1 MIEQREKQEYFM
13 RKAIELLPLAEE
25 LGEVPVAAIIVKD
38 GEIIASGYNRRGAD
52 SDPTAHAEIMALR
65 AAGKKL
71 GVWNLSGCD
80 MVVTLEP
87 CAMCAGAIV
96 NARID
101 NVYFGAY
108 DKRFGFC
115 GTLGNIASDERLN
128 HRAGVVGGILED
140 ECLFPIKSFFAAR
153 RASKTQKA

>member
-1 MIEQREKQEYFM
+1 M
-13 RKAIELLPLAEE
+13 RKAIELLPKAEA
-25 LGEVPVAAIIVKD
+25 LSEVPVAALIIRD
-38 GEIIASGYNRRGAD
+38 GEIIASGYNRRGVD
-52 SDPTAHAEIMALR
+52 CDPTAHAEIMALR
-65 AAGKKL
+65 EAGKTL

-108 DKRFGFC
+108 DKRFGYC

-128 HRAGVVGGILED
+128 HRAGVFGGILED
-140 ECLFPIKSFFAAR
+140 ECVKPIQDFFKAR
-153 RASKTQKA
+153 RDARKT

>member
-1 MIEQREKQEYFM
+1 M
-13 RKAIELLPLAEE
+13 
-25 LGEVPVAAIIVKD
+25 
-38 GEIIASGYNRRGAD
+38 
-52 SDPTAHAEIMALR
+52 
-65 AAGKKL
+65 

-87 CAMCAGAIV
+87 CAMCAGAVV

-115 GTLGNIASDERLN
+115 GTLGNIAADERLN
-128 HRAGVVGGILED
+128 HRANVYGGILEE
-140 ECLFPIKSFFAAR
+140 ECLKPIQSFFFFFRNA
-153 RASKTQKA
+153 KAGK